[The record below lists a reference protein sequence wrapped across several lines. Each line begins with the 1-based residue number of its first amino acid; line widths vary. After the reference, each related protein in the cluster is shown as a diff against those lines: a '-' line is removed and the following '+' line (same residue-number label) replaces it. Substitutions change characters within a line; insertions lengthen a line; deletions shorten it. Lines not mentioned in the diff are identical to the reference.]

1 MKKIIIIDDDPDIRN
16 MTHEMLEDS
25 YDITELETVDDVV
38 EHCNNHSVDLIIT
51 DLFMPDKSGLDLIE
65 IISETNKNIKFLA
78 ISGGSRLK
86 KCDFLPIAEI
96 FGACETL
103 QKPFTMRAL
112 REKVSAILYNTEK
125 VI

>member
-16 MTHEMLEDS
+16 MTNDMLRNK
-25 YDITELETVDDVV
+25 YDITELETVDEVV
-38 EHCNNHSVDLIIT
+38 EHCKNNPVDLIIT

-65 IISETNKNIKFLA
+65 EIKHLFPKIKFLA
-78 ISGGSRLK
+78 VSGGSRLK

-103 QKPFTMRAL
+103 QKPFTMQAL
-112 REKVSAILYNTEK
+112 REKVAEILDDTEK